1 MAQSLTARW
10 GRPPRP
16 ATIIAEATCRICG
29 STGEHESF
37 TGREMMFGTRE
48 SFAYFKC
55 ASCGCLQISEI
66 PGDLARH
73 YPGGYY
79 SFRVALPQTPPI
91 SATKRTL
98 KAWRLDAALGR
109 GNIAGRLMIALTG
122 RPEIPK
128 DIEDLGLHSADR
140 ILDVGCGNGRF
151 LALLRHAGFQN
162 LTGIDPFMPEDLAS
176 LDGIALHRSDV
187 ADFEGEFDA
196 IFIQHTLEHMPDQLG
211 TMRHLRRLEAPT
223 GKVIVRIPVT
233 GSAAEKRYGTDWVQ
247 WDAPRHLF
255 IHSKR
260 SMQRLCAD
268 AGLRIAQ
275 VIHDSSEFCL
285 LGSEQYRRGVPLEA
299 EGSWVLNR
307 EANIFGRE
315 EIALCSRIA
324 ARMNRLGRGDQAT
337 FILERV

>member
-1 MAQSLTARW
+1 MAQSLTVRW

-16 ATIIAEATCRICG
+16 ATTTAEATCRVCG

-55 ASCGCLQISEI
+55 SSCGCLQIAEI

-73 YPGGYY
+73 YPDGYY
-79 SFRVALPQTPPI
+79 SFRVALPETPPLP
-91 SATKRTL
+91 AWKRTF

-109 GNIAGRLMIALTG
+109 GNFVGALMIALAG

-128 DIEDLGLHSADR
+128 EIEGLQVRSADR

-151 LALLRHAGFQN
+151 LALLRHAGFLN
-162 LTGIDPFMPEDLAS
+162 LTGIDPFMPADRAS
-176 LDGIALHRSDV
+176 LNGIALHRSDV
-187 ADFEGEFDA
+187 ATFEGEFDS
-196 IFIQHTLEHMPDQLG
+196 IFIQHTLEHMPSQLG
-211 TMRHLRRLEAPT
+211 TLQHLRRLMAPA

-233 GSAAEKRYGTDWVQ
+233 GSQAEKRYGIDWVQ

-255 IHSKR
+255 IHSTR
-260 SMQRLCAD
+260 SVERLCSD
-268 AGLRIAQ
+268 AGLRITR

-299 EGSWVLNR
+299 EGSWALDRDVNMF
-307 EANIFGRE
+307 ARE

-337 FILERV
+337 FIL